1 MENNMGTDTRVASIS
16 IIVED
21 QKAVEKINGLLHQYR
36 HLIIGRMGLPYDKKE
51 ISIISIAMDGPMDS
65 ISALSGKLGALK
77 GVSTKTIY
85 AKR

>member
-1 MENNMGTDTRVASIS
+1 MEQRVALIS

-21 QKAVEKINGLLHQYR
+21 KGAVEEINKLLHEFGEF
-36 HLIIGRMGLPYDKKE
+36 IIGRMGLPYVKKNVN
-51 ISIISIAMDGPMDS
+51 IISIAMDGPMNS

-85 AKR
+85 AKL

>member
-1 MENNMGTDTRVASIS
+1 MEERVALIS

-21 QKAVEKINGLLHQYR
+21 KGAVEEINKLLHEFGEF
-36 HLIIGRMGLPYDKKE
+36 IIGRMGLPYAKKNVN
-51 ISIISIAMDGPMDS
+51 IISIAMDGPMNS

-85 AKR
+85 AKL